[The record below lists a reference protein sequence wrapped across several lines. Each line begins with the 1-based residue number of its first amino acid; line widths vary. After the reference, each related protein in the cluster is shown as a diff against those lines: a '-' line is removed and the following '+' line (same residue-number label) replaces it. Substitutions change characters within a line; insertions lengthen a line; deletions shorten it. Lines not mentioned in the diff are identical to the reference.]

1 MADLA
6 GRSYMYLPVHVLL
19 QPCPK
24 HPDLP
29 SLGTNFYL
37 NRNRLL
43 NNMYFTGQHFVPFF
57 SCPDKENNAEKKL
70 IGGIKRPL
78 ILPVF
83 CTRFRNFLY
92 LLVPLTPPVLDQLYL
107 FRLWSLGL
115 AFCCALLSLR
125 IVGPGSICILKIIVF
140 LKVFGFIARP
150 QTDHLPWNCFQ
161 TQGEQRKFTLL

>member
-1 MADLA
+1 MEAFYQQTKEFDKIFQPRPSIGKKTLIPSSCAFLPFSFLLHWKNAILLIIKVKAMADLA

-24 HPDLP
+24 HHNLP
-29 SLGTNFYL
+29 SLGTKFYL
-37 NRNRLL
+37 NTNRLL
-43 NNMYFTGQHFVPFF
+43 NNMCFTGQHFVPFF
-57 SCPDKENNAEKKL
+57 SCPDKKNNAEKKL

-107 FRLWSLGL
+107 FRL
-115 AFCCALLSLR
+115 
-125 IVGPGSICILKIIVF
+125 
-140 LKVFGFIARP
+140 
-150 QTDHLPWNCFQ
+150 
-161 TQGEQRKFTLL
+161 